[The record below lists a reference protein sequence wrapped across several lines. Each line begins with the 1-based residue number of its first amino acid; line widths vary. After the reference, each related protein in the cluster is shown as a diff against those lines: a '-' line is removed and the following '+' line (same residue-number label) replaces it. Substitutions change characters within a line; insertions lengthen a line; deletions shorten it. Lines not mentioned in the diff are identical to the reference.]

1 MGMKDR
7 EHNTGDGGSVA
18 IEQRIAAP
26 SKDVAAYIGDFSNA
40 KEWMVGVESVE
51 KLDEDSYRLLLESP
65 VGKLEPEAKI
75 LEHRDDAIRWVYTS
89 VIEGSGEVTVA
100 PDSGAGGADGSS
112 CIVSY
117 TSDFRLRSKMLNRAA
132 RFVGVEH
139 FARKN
144 GERSLL
150 RLKYLMEA
158 RRY

>member
-1 MGMKDR
+1 MKNR
-7 EHNTGDGGSVA
+7 EHNVGDGGSVI
-18 IEQRIAAP
+18 IEQRIDAP

-51 KLDEDSYRLLLESP
+51 RLDEDSYRLLLESP

-75 LEHRDDAIRWVYTS
+75 LEHDDAAIRWVYTS

-100 PDSGAGGADGSS
+100 PASGANGSS
-112 CIVSY
+112 CVVSY
-117 TSDFRLRSKMLNRAA
+117 TSAFRLRSKILNRAA
-132 RFVGVEH
+132 RFVGLEH

-150 RLKYLMEA
+150 RLKHLMEA